1 MQLIHW
7 IIKRIRQ
14 AFMDK
19 VYPANFLLAER
30 YQVEKVLG
38 EGSYGI
44 VYLCMEVNTGQKF
57 VVKQLRKSKKKE
69 NEELYKQE
77 IVILRKLDHPSIPS
91 LLETFAYENNKFFS
105 MTFMDGVNLEDS
117 LFNKKKKFNEKEALL
132 FFKKLVKLVS
142 FIHDHGIAHRDLRI
156 PNVIIHHNQP
166 YLIDFGL
173 AELLKSDN
181 KKEMVQD
188 DFYDLGDF
196 LLFILYST
204 YDGKSKKNQPWTEEL
219 NLHIRTTRILKKL
232 LQIEKPYVSAKEIQI
247 DVNQALEE
255 LSS

>member
-1 MQLIHW
+1 MELIHW
-7 IIKRIRQ
+7 MIKRIRQ
-14 AFMDK
+14 AFLDK
-19 VYPANFLLAER
+19 IYSANHLLNDR

-38 EGSYGI
+38 DGSYGI
-44 VYLCMEVNTGQKF
+44 VYLCIEVNTKQKF

-69 NEELYKQE
+69 NQELYKQE
-77 IVILRKLDHPSIPS
+77 ISILRKLDHPSIPKLS
-91 LLETFAYENNKFFS
+91 ETFTYENNKFFS

-117 LFNKKKKFNEKEALL
+117 LFKKKKKFNEKDALL

-142 FIHDHGIAHRDLRI
+142 FIHDQGIAHRDLRI

-173 AELLKSDN
+173 AELFKSDN

-204 YDGKSKKNQPWTEEL
+204 FDDKSKKISHGP
-219 NLHIRTTRILKKL
+219 R
-232 LQIEKPYVSAKEIQI
+232 S
-247 DVNQALEE
+247 
-255 LSS
+255 